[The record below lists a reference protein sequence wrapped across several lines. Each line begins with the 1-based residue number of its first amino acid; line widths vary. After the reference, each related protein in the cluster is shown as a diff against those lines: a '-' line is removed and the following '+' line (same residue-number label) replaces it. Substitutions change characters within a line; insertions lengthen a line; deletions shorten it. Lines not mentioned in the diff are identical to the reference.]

1 MAWTL
6 TSKTPAVNTSK
17 SLWLNTDRFWSG
29 QKDKLCTPYT
39 SDLEMSILL
48 SYCRMHWF
56 CIRCYLF
63 WDFIR
68 VIKWNHDDS
77 MTESFFF
84 FFPQTNHH
92 CNNFR
97 TWEYLSLVHGTL
109 HYIILTGSRQNVN
122 PRRSLTLLFMDCF
135 NSISLSTARI
145 SFINKNEVC
154 QRVLNFWNGLSEV
167 IVIAMF
173 HKENKL
179 QILNF

>member
-1 MAWTL
+1 M
-6 TSKTPAVNTSK
+6 
-17 SLWLNTDRFWSG
+17 
-29 QKDKLCTPYT
+29 
-39 SDLEMSILL
+39 
-48 SYCRMHWF
+48 
-56 CIRCYLF
+56 
-63 WDFIR
+63 
-68 VIKWNHDDS
+68 
-77 MTESFFF
+77 
-84 FFPQTNHH
+84 
-92 CNNFR
+92 
-97 TWEYLSLVHGTL
+97 VHGTL

-122 PRRSLTLLFMDCF
+122 PRRSLTLLFMDCL